1 MNKDKRDN
9 TELNKGKLYNK
20 KCYRLYK
27 NWRRL
32 TNTMSINLK
41 LKPDKFS
48 LGRKHKCGQII
59 IETKAILDN
68 KSKV

>member
-1 MNKDKRDN
+1 MNKDKRDS

-32 TNTMSINLK
+32 INIMSINLK

-48 LGRKHKCGQII
+48 SGRKHKCGQII